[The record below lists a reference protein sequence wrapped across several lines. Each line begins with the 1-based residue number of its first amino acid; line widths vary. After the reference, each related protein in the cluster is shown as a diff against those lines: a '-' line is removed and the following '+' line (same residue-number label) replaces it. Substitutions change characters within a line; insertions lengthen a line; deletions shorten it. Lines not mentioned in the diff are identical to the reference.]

1 MGDNWLLLRCPCG
14 NFFGSSLGSRS
25 SCNRCSNS
33 KEIITVSSYQSPE
46 KLAEAVSRSNL
57 PDELSAEVTEKLSKA
72 ESRHMKA
79 RRRGTQNFDS
89 VISAMRDATGTNGII
104 TLGSVSD
111 SFAEN
116 ELAGIDV
123 WELINDAER
132 EGILY
137 RAGDE
142 MWGWVQ

>member
-46 KLAEAVSRSNL
+46 KLADAVSRSNL
-57 PDELSAEVTEKLSKA
+57 PKEISAEVTEKLSKA
-72 ESRHMKA
+72 ESKQMRA
-79 RRRGTQNFDS
+79 RRREGHSFDS
-89 VISAMRDATGTNGII
+89 IISAMRDATVSDGII
-104 TLGSVSD
+104 TLESVSN

-116 ELAGIDV
+116 ELIDIDV
-123 WELINDAER
+123 WEIINDAER

-142 MWGWVQ
+142 MWGWAQ

>member
-14 NFFGSSLGSRS
+14 NFFGSSLRS
-25 SCNRCSNS
+25 GTSCTRCSNS
-33 KEIITVSSYQSPE
+33 TDIITVSSYQSPE
-46 KLAEAVSRSNL
+46 KLAKAVSRSNL

>member
-14 NFFGSSLGSRS
+14 NFFGSSLGSAT
-25 SCNRCSNS
+25 SCTRCSNTTD
-33 KEIITVSSYQSPE
+33 IITVSSYQSPE
-46 KLAEAVSRSNL
+46 KLAKAVSRSNL

-79 RRRGTQNFDS
+79 RRREVQNFDS